1 MAKKT
6 TTSRTTAPASA
17 AKSPAAKPK
26 TTKPAPAAA
35 EKPKAAVKPAAV
47 PPSHSVEA
55 KPAVQSPAQAAAKAS
70 AQPAAPTV
78 PHAATP
84 TPARAGGDKSAAGLI
99 ARAEA
104 DITAAIEAM
113 NNQMNSAMSRLTELA
128 AAQCGKGHAVVR
140 TAPLDR
146 ATATFQRLVAEVID
160 DQLAE
165 MLPPLISLRN
175 ECAQRSN
182 GNSQEAADDD
192 FALRGKETLDHV
204 LSLAGVQSYEPRLGE
219 PFDPLIHLA
228 VGGVPSSGSGRQ
240 QRGPDC
246 PARVPLRAR

>member
-1 MAKKT
+1 MAKKGT
-6 TTSRTTAPASA
+6 GSRSTASA
-17 AKSPAAKPK
+17 STGRALAAKAK
-26 TTKPAPAAA
+26 TKPASGAA
-35 EKPKAAVKPAAV
+35 ER
-47 PPSHSVEA
+47 
-55 KPAVQSPAQAAAKAS
+55 SPAAAKAVKRGDEV
-70 AQPAAPTV
+70 AHKADAA
-78 PHAATP
+78 
-84 TPARAGGDKSAAGLI
+84 KSAGTGTVCAGEDKTAASRIL

-175 ECAQRSN
+175 ECAQRVDGS
-182 GNSQEAADDD
+182 GQEAADDD
-192 FALRGKETLDHV
+192 FAQRGKETLDHV
-204 LSLAGVQSYEPRLGE
+204 LMLAGVQSYEPRLGE
-219 PFDPLIHLA
+219 LFDPIIHLA
-228 VGGVPSSGSGRQ
+228 VGECHRQ
-240 QRGPDC
+240 DLAANSVGQTVQPGFRSARGKVLV
-246 PARVPLRAR
+246 AAKVLVNRR

>member
-6 TTSRTTAPASA
+6 TTSRAPATGSTAKTA
-17 AKSPAAKPK
+17 AGRARP
-26 TTKPAPAAA
+26 KPALAATA
-35 EKPKAAVKPAAV
+35 KAKVAVKPSAT
-47 PPSHSVEA
+47 PSGRSVEA
-55 KPAVQSPAQAAAKAS
+55 RPAEQAPVQDRPRSTA
-70 AQPAAPTV
+70 
-78 PHAATP
+78 
-84 TPARAGGDKSAAGLI
+84 DKSTAGLL

-165 MLPPLISLRN
+165 MLPPLINLRN
-175 ECAQRSN
+175 ECAQRVDDD
-182 GNSQEAADDD
+182 GPEPTDD
-192 FALRGKETLDHV
+192 FARRGKDTLDHV
-204 LSLAGVQSYEPRLGE
+204 LALASVQSYEPRLGE

-228 VGGVPSSGSGRQ
+228 VGECHRQ
-240 QRGPDC
+240 DLAANSVGQTVQPGFRSTRGKVLV
-246 PARVPLRAR
+246 AAKVLVNRR